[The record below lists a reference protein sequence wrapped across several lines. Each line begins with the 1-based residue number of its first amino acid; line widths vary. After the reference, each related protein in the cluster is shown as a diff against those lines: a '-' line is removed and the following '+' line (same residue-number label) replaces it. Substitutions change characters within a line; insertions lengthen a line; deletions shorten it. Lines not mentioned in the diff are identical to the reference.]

1 MFVYFGVRMFN
12 PDQKRML
19 ALDGGG
25 IMGVITLQFL
35 KRMED
40 QLRPLSGR
48 GENFR
53 LCDFFDYI
61 GGTSTGAIIASGL
74 AIGKS
79 VDELI
84 RFYNESGRIMFTKAS
99 RYRRLWYAYHS
110 GPLEKKLKEVIGTKS
125 VLEMQQQ
132 RELKSLLLVVL
143 RNATTDSP
151 WPVTTNPKAKY
162 NDPASPDCNM
172 KLPLW
177 QLVRASTA
185 APTFFKPETIK
196 IGTQEFQFVDGAV
209 TPYNNPAF
217 LLFKL
222 ATLPQYNLVWPRGED
237 RMMLVSVGTGLAYGP
252 TREASSHGKS
262 LFHTATTITG
272 EVMRGIQVDNDLNC
286 RTVGRCMFGAE
297 IDSELGTMMSDEPLS
312 TNLGGQ
318 FLYARYDADVSAEG
332 LEAMGLQ
339 NIDAKAL
346 RWDSVDR
353 ILDFKRIG
361 EIAAAQQVNLP
372 GQFAT
377 FMPVGQPDSEEFAR
391 TERPAITVGATGHR
405 PNRLRSDEAC
415 VASHLR
421 HVLEALRDGARARGA
436 GESLIALSS
445 LAEGSDRLFAEAAG
459 ELDCKLNVLLPFKSA
474 DYETTFGDAATISVY
489 RLLLARAAQV
499 IELPGSLTDQT
510 ASYVAVGRAIV
521 EGSDILVAVW
531 DGKPAAGRGG
541 TLEIIEYAVARGRP
555 VIWIDATEDRRPMR
569 LFSTTSA
576 SQAQP
581 MTGSD
586 IAELAKSLV
595 RR

>member
-1 MFVYFGVRMFN
+1 MFN

-48 GENFR
+48 GERFR

-84 RFYNESGRIMFTKAS
+84 RFYDESGRIMFTKAS
-99 RYRRLWYAYHS
+99 GYRRLWYAYHS
-110 GPLEKKLKEVIGTKS
+110 GPLEKKLKEVIGIKS
-125 VLEMQQQ
+125 VLEMQQKG
-132 RELKSLLLVVL
+132 ELKSLLLVVL

-151 WPVTTNPKAKY
+151 WPIATNPKAKY

-196 IGTQEFQFVDGAV
+196 VGTQEFQFVDGAV

-222 ATLPQYNLVWPRGED
+222 ATLPEYNLVWPKGED

-252 TREASSHGKS
+252 MREARLHGKS
-262 LFHTATTITG
+262 LFQTATTITS

-286 RTVGRCMFGAE
+286 RTVGRCVFGTE
-297 IDSELGTMMSDEPLS
+297 IDSELGTMMSDKPLS

-318 FLYARYDADVSAEG
+318 FLYARYDADISAEG
-332 LEAMGLQ
+332 LKTMGLQ
-339 NIDAKAL
+339 SIDAKTL
-346 RWDSVDR
+346 RIDSVDK
-353 ILDFKRIG
+353 IPDFKRIG

-372 GQFAT
+372 DQFST
-377 FMPVGQPDSEEFAR
+377 FMHMGRRDPERFAR
-391 TERPAITVGATGHR
+391 TERPAITVGVTGHR
-405 PNRLRSDEAC
+405 PNRLRSDEVC
-415 VASHLR
+415 VAVHLR

-436 GESLIALSS
+436 GEPLIALSS
-445 LAEGSDRLFAEAAG
+445 LAEGSDRLFAEAAMA
-459 ELDCKLNVLLPFKSA
+459 LDCELHVLLPFKSA
-474 DYETTFGDAATISVY
+474 DYETTFDDAATTSVY

-510 ASYVAVGRAIV
+510 ASYEAVGRAMV
-521 EGSDILVAVW
+521 EASDILVAVW
-531 DGKPAAGRGG
+531 DGDPAAGRGG
-541 TLEIIEYAVARGRP
+541 TPEIIKYAVARGCP
-555 VIWIDATEDRRPMR
+555 VVWIDATEDRRPMR

-581 MTGSD
+581 MTGIE